1 MNNFLRSSGR
11 KFLFAFLFIIFAFGV
26 QAKAQLVNE
35 LLNRVEAHRK
45 ALTTLRADVVMGK
58 YNPSLDEWTN
68 SKGKVIL
75 VAKSNNI
82 KEGLFRVDWSEPK
95 QEILAVV
102 KGKYYA
108 YTPSL
113 KQVYTGEAS
122 AKKAEEKG
130 GSVFSFLSMSKAELQ
145 SSYEAK
151 LVGSET
157 LSGGVVTA
165 HVQFIPKK
173 ASKYKSA
180 DIWIDKDGMIHQV
193 KTIPNSGDESYVRLT
208 NLEQNVS
215 LSTSQFMISLPKDVK
230 IINS

>member
-1 MNNFLRSSGR
+1 MKKCLRSSGP
-11 KFLFAFLFIIFAFGV
+11 KVLFAVMFITFAFAV

-35 LLNRVEAHRK
+35 ILNRVEAHRK
-45 ALTTLRADVVMGK
+45 ALTTLRADVLMGK
-58 YNPSLDEWTN
+58 YNPSLEEWTN

-75 VAKSNNI
+75 IAKSNNI

-113 KQVYTGEAS
+113 KQAYVGEAS

-130 GSVFSFLSMSKAELQ
+130 GSVFSFLSMSKADLQ
-145 SSYEAK
+145 TNYDAK

-165 HVQFIPKK
+165 HVQFVPKK

-208 NLEQNVS
+208 NLEQNV
-215 LSTSQFMISLPKDVK
+215 TINTAQFTINLPKDVK